1 MAKVPPELPRER
13 RTVYNLLAATAEF
26 YGSAPALHQPQ
37 GGGTY
42 KSWNWIEYQQIAEE
56 VAAGLRSLGVG
67 PGDICG
73 AASETRAEFYLA
85 DVGIMTNASI
95 AAAVYTSLPAADQV
109 KTLKSAA
116 P

>member
-42 KSWNWIEYQQIAEE
+42 KSWNWIEYRQIAEE

-67 PGDICG
+67 HGDICG
-73 AASETRAEFYLA
+73 LASETRAEFYLA
-85 DVGIMTNASI
+85 DLGVMTNGSI
-95 AAAVYTSLPAADQV
+95 SAAV
-109 KTLKSAA
+109 
-116 P
+116 